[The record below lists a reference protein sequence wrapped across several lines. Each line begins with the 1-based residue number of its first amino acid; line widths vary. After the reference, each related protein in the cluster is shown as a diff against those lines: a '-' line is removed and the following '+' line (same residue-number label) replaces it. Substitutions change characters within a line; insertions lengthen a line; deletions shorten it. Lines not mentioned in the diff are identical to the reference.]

1 MVLSLRLR
9 LFAIILLPLLII
21 ATAVG
26 IWRIDEARKTA
37 EDLYDRNLVFTAVA
51 VARDMALLDGD
62 AISPETQVLL
72 SDAAGGPVRYHVY
85 APDGVFV
92 TGYAM
97 PPIPRSPV
105 RRTDRPFAH
114 FDGLYKARDVRV
126 LRFWDESQISGLS
139 GIFTIT
145 VWQDHAIRQK
155 FVRDLALR
163 ALTVIAA
170 LILTVAFVVW
180 FGVNLGLRP
189 LLDLEEAISRRTPQD
204 LTPIRRKVPRETRG
218 IVRGLNR
225 LIGQLRETIDAQNDF
240 ISDAAHQLRNPIAG
254 IRALGESI
262 LTAGS
267 LEVAKSRA
275 RDLVGA
281 AHQASDLANRLLTL
295 ERIRLENFQGNNNVV
310 DLNDL
315 VGGVVADFQPRAALR
330 KVALTLKSTDVPL
343 RVLGDEVMLR
353 EALTNLLDNAL
364 VHGGETMTTLTL
376 FLAQKGGNAVVRVFD
391 DGVGLD
397 PADVPKAMARFGQ
410 VTTGEGSGLGLPIAE
425 AVAKRHGGDLAIFAG
440 KQGFSIQMTVP
451 IYPRTT
457 RQS

>member
-1 MVLSLRLR
+1 VVVSLRLR
-9 LFAIILLPLLII
+9 LFMIILLPLLII

-26 IWRIDEARKTA
+26 YWRIIEARETA

-62 AISPETQVLL
+62 AISPDTQVLL
-72 SDAAGGPVRYHVY
+72 SDAAGGPIRYHIY

-97 PPIPRSPV
+97 PPVPRSPV
-105 RRTDRPFAH
+105 PTLDQPFVH
-114 FDGLYKARDVRV
+114 FDALYKGGDVRV
-126 LRFWDESQISGLS
+126 LRLWTESQISGLS
-139 GIFTIT
+139 GTFTIT
-145 VWQDHAIRQK
+145 VWQDQAIRQR

-170 LILTVAFVVW
+170 LITTVAIVVW
-180 FGVNLGLRP
+180 FGVNLGLKP
-189 LLDLEEAISRRTPQD
+189 LLDLEEAISRRTPKD
-204 LTPIRRKVPRETRG
+204 LTPIQRKVPPETRG

-262 LTAGS
+262 LTASS

-275 RDLVGA
+275 TELAGA
-281 AHQASDLANRLLTL
+281 AHHASDLANRLLTL
-295 ERIRLENFQGNNNVV
+295 ERIRLENFQDNSSIVQLDRLISSVV
-310 DLNDL
+310 S
-315 VGGVVADFQPRAALR
+315 DFQSDAAQKNVGLSFE
-330 KVALTLKSTDVPL
+330 STDVHLKVP
-343 RVLGDEVMLR
+343 GDEVMLR

-364 VHGGETMTTLTL
+364 VHGGETLSTLTVT
-376 FLAQKGGNAVVRVFD
+376 LAAKGNNAVVQIFD

-397 PADVPKAMARFGQ
+397 PSDVPKAMARFGQ
-410 VTTGEGSGLGLPIAE
+410 VKTGEGSGLGLPIAE
-425 AVAKRHGGDLAIFAG
+425 AVAQRHGGELRVFTHD
-440 KQGFSIQMTVP
+440 QGFTVQVALPLQQQP
-451 IYPRTT
+451 IT
-457 RQS
+457 